1 MTPASFAANAAARE
15 SRMRM
20 ITLLLVAVLGSSSAW
35 AQTGPQMRTRLL
47 TSLTNT
53 EVEQYLKRN
62 DVIFIP
68 VGTVEPH
75 GGLPIDCEYVG
86 PLAYAIKMAEAT
98 DGLVLPGMAYFFPD
112 ATIVGRGAVH
122 VTPSEGTPYLM
133 AVARSLLRQGFR
145 RQVYITGHGPSFQT
159 VSPLVR
165 QFYDTHVPIVHL
177 ESSAF
182 RRPGPGVASGA
193 AASPTLPVPGF
204 SAFDAM
210 LFGAYVIAGRL
221 EDIPVNLAGSVPEHA
236 ANPGVNDLF
245 PLGPQ
250 SGTIGFY
257 MSDATDHG
265 GAPRPITSEQRAA
278 IARAGVEMIEQT
290 VRSFDMKGVL
300 EAMREH
306 DKFTQQHILPTYGWI
321 FPR

>member
-1 MTPASFAANAAARE
+1 
-15 SRMRM
+15 MRT
-20 ITLLLVAVLGSSSAW
+20 ITLILIAALSLSSAW
-35 AQTGPQMRTRLL
+35 AQTVPPMRTRLL

-53 EVEQYLKRN
+53 EIEQYLKRS

-75 GGLPIDCEYVG
+75 GLLPIDCEYVA

-133 AVARSLLRQGFR
+133 TVARSLLRQGFR
-145 RQVYITGHGPSFQT
+145 RQVYLTGHGPSFQT

-165 QFYDTHVPIVHL
+165 QFYDETHVPIVHL

-182 RRPGPGVASGA
+182 RRPGPGVASGV
-193 AASPTLPVPGF
+193 ASPTLPVPGL

-210 LFGAYVIAGRL
+210 LLGAYGIAGRL
-221 EDIPVNLAGSVPEHA
+221 EDIPLNLAGSVPEHA

-265 GAPRPITSEQRAA
+265 GAARSITSDQRTA
-278 IARAGVEMIEQT
+278 IARAGMEMIEQT

-300 EAMREH
+300 DAMREH
-306 DKFTQQHILPTYGWI
+306 DRYTQEHILPNYGWM
-321 FPR
+321 FPRQ

>member
-1 MTPASFAANAAARE
+1 
-15 SRMRM
+15 MRM

-145 RQVYITGHGPSFQT
+145 RDHEAVLGGETEEATEAP
-159 VSPLVR
+159 PR
-165 QFYDTHVPIVHL
+165 QRTR
-177 ESSAF
+177 F
-182 RRPGPGVASGA
+182 RRFRGNRMG
-193 AASPTLPVPGF
+193 
-204 SAFDAM
+204 
-210 LFGAYVIAGRL
+210 
-221 EDIPVNLAGSVPEHA
+221 
-236 ANPGVNDLF
+236 
-245 PLGPQ
+245 
-250 SGTIGFY
+250 
-257 MSDATDHG
+257 
-265 GAPRPITSEQRAA
+265 
-278 IARAGVEMIEQT
+278 
-290 VRSFDMKGVL
+290 
-300 EAMREH
+300 
-306 DKFTQQHILPTYGWI
+306 
-321 FPR
+321 

>member
-1 MTPASFAANAAARE
+1 MSA
-15 SRMRM
+15 
-20 ITLLLVAVLGSSSAW
+20 LVVLMVGLIGSSAVW
-35 AQTGPQMRTRLL
+35 AQAVPQMRTRLL
-47 TSLTNT
+47 TGLTNT
-53 EVEQYLKRN
+53 EIEQYLKRN
-62 DVIFIP
+62 DVIFAP

-165 QFYDTHVPIVHL
+165 QFYDETHVPIVHL

-182 RRPGPGVASGA
+182 RRPRPATPAPASLQPNAGGT
-193 AASPTLPVPGF
+193 SPV
-204 SAFDAM
+204 SAFGKLM
-210 LFGAYVIAGRL
+210 YGAYAIVGR
-221 EDIPVNLAGSVPEHA
+221 V
-236 ANPGVNDLF
+236 
-245 PLGPQ
+245 
-250 SGTIGFY
+250 
-257 MSDATDHG
+257 
-265 GAPRPITSEQRAA
+265 
-278 IARAGVEMIEQT
+278 
-290 VRSFDMKGVL
+290 
-300 EAMREH
+300 
-306 DKFTQQHILPTYGWI
+306 
-321 FPR
+321 